1 MPHLCLYCMPG
12 RKLNEETMFPPK
24 YCLQDF
30 GHCGKVTQT
39 KSSQDCHTTKRNIF
53 ICLAATQ
60 PFHRPANLLQVLIVC
75 PYFRGFFNKK
85 VTQRRKLPNF
95 RKSFW
100 VLQVL
105 RRVKDIIFVGNQDE
119 QKQTISASLTATR
132 RWRPG
137 GSPTPLPSTCSGVRI
152 CY

>member
-1 MPHLCLYCMPG
+1 MCIFPHFLTRLHFDYFLLKMPHLCLYCMPG

-60 PFHRPANLLQVLIVC
+60 PFHRPANLLQVLIVY
-75 PYFRGFFNKK
+75 PYFRVFLYKK
-85 VTQRRKLPNF
+85 SHTEKEAAKLPQEFLGSSGFKTRERNIF
-95 RKSFW
+95 FGKS
-100 VLQVL
+100 
-105 RRVKDIIFVGNQDE
+105 G
-119 QKQTISASLTATR
+119 
-132 RWRPG
+132 
-137 GSPTPLPSTCSGVRI
+137 
-152 CY
+152 